1 PTEKAALIA
10 LRTQQIIAH
19 ESGVTNTVDPLGG
32 SYFVEKL
39 TDETEQAAWE
49 YIRRIEELGGV
60 LACIQNGFFQ
70 REIAESAY
78 RYQQEI
84 EQRKRIIVGVN
95 EYVMEEDMKV
105 PTLYID
111 REGERVH
118 LERLNRVRR
127 ERDQAAVRKAL
138 DNLRRVAEGTENTM
152 PAIIEAVKAYATLGE
167 IMDVFRSVFGEYTEP
182 AVF

>member
-1 PTEKAALIA
+1 
-10 LRTQQIIAH
+10 
-19 ESGVTNTVDPLGG
+19 
-32 SYFVEKL
+32 
-39 TDETEQAAWE
+39 
-49 YIRRIEELGGV
+49 
-60 LACIQNGFFQ
+60 Q

-84 EQRKRIIVGVN
+84 DAHRRTIVGVN
-95 EYVMEEDMKV
+95 DYIMEENIKV

-111 REGERVH
+111 VVGERAH

-127 ERDQAAVRKAL
+127 ERDQSAVKRSL
-138 DNLRRVAEGTENTM
+138 ENLRRVSEGTENTM

-167 IMDVFRSVFGEYTEP
+167 IMDVFRVVFGEYMEP